1 MPSHSTQGYSLRCSK
16 LYNNNLSSGGGWL
29 ASSVAFSLSL
39 SVGERASVFVTVLVL
54 CTLADALKTRQTEYY
69 TNTHL
74 PLSSRTL
81 SSLLSS
87 LSGSRSPPLFLFPKP
102 ALERTAILA
111 RGCFVSGKR
120 EREREKGG
128 RTAFERETN
137 TPLRD
142 FASSFDDSK
151 MGKVSS
157 FRWLSLI
164 RIPATKVEPS

>member
-29 ASSVAFSLSL
+29 ASSVAFSLSLSLSLPL

-120 EREREKGG
+120 EREGEGERREDGFRARNKH
-128 RTAFERETN
+128 TFE
-137 TPLRD
+137 
-142 FASSFDDSK
+142 
-151 MGKVSS
+151 G
-157 FRWLSLI
+157 FRFEF
-164 RIPATKVEPS
+164 RRFQDG

>member
-29 ASSVAFSLSL
+29 ASSVAFSLPL
-39 SVGERASVFVTVLVL
+39 SVGERVSVFVTVLVL

-120 EREREKGG
+120 EREGERREDGFRARNKH
-128 RTAFERETN
+128 TFE
-137 TPLRD
+137 
-142 FASSFDDSK
+142 
-151 MGKVSS
+151 G
-157 FRWLSLI
+157 FRFEF
-164 RIPATKVEPS
+164 RRFQDG